1 MKSLILALLALLVCP
16 SVFAQTTQSCPTG
29 TEDMMNYFVMG
40 YPNRLNSYMGP
51 GNANPI
57 YTNITP
63 DLGSSFATTGQ
74 FEWTKSS
81 VGFPWDIKTFDSNY
95 IYDRTTEL
103 SWTDPTAF
111 KRFNT
116 DLPMSRRCVPVKRAG
131 GSIKVAAGNTT
142 YTLYA
147 NCLPTVSQPLGYVV
161 NTISPPTF
169 VNLGAKLGSVKTRYF
184 SYRYSC
190 NSNYEN
196 CAYQE
201 VFSLGSGVGLYD
213 WKYYVN
219 QNGTMVLKQESVINQ
234 FDSGAATPY
243 LPCSSSYQ

>member
-1 MKSLILALLALLVCP
+1 M
-16 SVFAQTTQSCPTG
+16 
-29 TEDMMNYFVMG
+29 
-40 YPNRLNSYMGP
+40 
-51 GNANPI
+51 
-57 YTNITP
+57 
-63 DLGSSFATTGQ
+63 
-74 FEWTKSS
+74 
-81 VGFPWDIKTFDSNY
+81 
-95 IYDRTTEL
+95 
-103 SWTDPTAF
+103 
-111 KRFNT
+111 
-116 DLPMSRRCVPVKRAG
+116 
-131 GSIKVAAGNTT
+131 AAGNTT